1 MKRNMLFGLAAL
13 AAVTAAGCANAH
25 GVWFAPRLDKTQL
38 VLGEGPKDNA
48 YDPNGTSKNPLPK
61 VIKQTKIESNK

>member
-1 MKRNMLFGLAAL
+1 MNRNMLFGLAAL

-38 VLGEGPKDNA
+38 VLG
-48 YDPNGTSKNPLPK
+48 
-61 VIKQTKIESNK
+61 